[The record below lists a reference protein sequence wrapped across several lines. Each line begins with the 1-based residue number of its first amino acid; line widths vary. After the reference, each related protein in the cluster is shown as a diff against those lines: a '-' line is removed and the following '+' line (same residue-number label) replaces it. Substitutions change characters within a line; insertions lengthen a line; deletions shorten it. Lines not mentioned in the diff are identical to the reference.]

1 MRYRFSSKNYI
12 LLLALLLLIGLSS
25 SPFVVYA
32 ESSSDAD
39 AALTSAKNKLVECL
53 SATNAAEAAGAN
65 ISDLTNT
72 LNNAGLLLSNAESAY
87 SSGDFQTAATLSAQ
101 CQIVLTNFISTA
113 ASLQSSASQRRS
125 MDFLVTVVGSI
136 AGTTVVIVG
145 SLSVWVLLKRKYEW
159 VGEAK

>member
-1 MRYRFSSKNYI
+1 MRFRFFSKNY
-12 LLLALLLLIGLSS
+12 LLFVVLFLLIGLSN
-25 SPFVVYA
+25 SPFVVHA

-39 AALTSAKNKLVECL
+39 AALTSANNKLVECL
-53 SATNAAEAAGAN
+53 SATNAAEASGAN

-87 SSGDFQTAATLSAQ
+87 SSGDFQTTVALSAQ

-136 AGTTVVIVG
+136 IGTAVVIVG
-145 SLSVWVLLKRKYEW
+145 SLAVWVLLKRKYEW